1 LTWQNFRISRNQED
15 IIEGQSFFE
24 DTHGPP
30 GSKIKRAMLLDSIR
44 RVNPSN
50 WRGTGRAEP
59 DPVARHQKARLLVA
73 ALEVARPWPGVER
86 LRRARPSAGHPKGVT
101 FAGCVVRF
109 GAMPSSST
117 PAGNQPERNVYTVSR
132 LNREVRVLIE
142 RGLGVI
148 WVEGELS
155 NLSVPSSGHWYFS
168 MKDRDAQL
176 RCAMFRQR
184 NMSVGFTPKS
194 GQQILARGRVSL
206 YEPRGD
212 YQFIVEHLEEAG
224 VGALKREFERLKAKL
239 AAEGLFA
246 LERKRSLPRF
256 PRRIGIVT
264 SPTGAALR
272 DILHILARRFPPAA
286 VLIYPTPVQGDA
298 AIPSIVEAIETAS
311 ARAECDV
318 LIVARG
324 GGSIEDLWAFNDER
338 VARAICACA
347 IPIVS
352 GVGHE
357 IDFTIADFVA
367 DARAPT
373 PSGAAE
379 LVAPDRTAC
388 LEALARTME
397 RLSVSMRRELRTV
410 GTRFTAANAR
420 LKLSHPGVR
429 LSQQAQRLDE
439 LEQRLTA
446 CVQRELRTIASRFE
460 GVSQRL
466 KLAHPGLRLAQ
477 QTKRLEA
484 LDQRL
489 AGAMRSALHT
499 DRARITDMYTRL
511 IHESPANRVREFRVE
526 HGALEGRLDHAMK
539 QLISRADHRLGLA
552 IRTLNT
558 VSPLATL
565 GRGFA
570 LVKRVSDGKLI
581 TDSNTVSVG
590 DEIEA
595 RLANGTVTARVTG
608 KE

>member
-1 LTWQNFRISRNQED
+1 M
-15 IIEGQSFFE
+15 
-24 DTHGPP
+24 PP
-30 GSKIKRAMLLDSIR
+30 SIQA
-44 RVNPSN
+44 
-50 WRGTGRAEP
+50 GTE
-59 DPVARHQKARLLVA
+59 
-73 ALEVARPWPGVER
+73 
-86 LRRARPSAGHPKGVT
+86 
-101 FAGCVVRF
+101 
-109 GAMPSSST
+109 
-117 PAGNQPERNVYTVSR
+117 PERNVYTVSR

-184 NMSVGFTPKS
+184 NMTVGFTPKA
-194 GQQILARGRVSL
+194 GQHILARGRVSL

-212 YQFIVEHLEEAG
+212 YQFIIEHLEEAG

-256 PRRIGIVT
+256 PRRIGVVT

-286 VLIYPTPVQGDA
+286 VLIYPTPVQGA
-298 AIPSIVEAIETAS
+298 AAVPSIVAAIEMAS

-324 GGSIEDLWAFNDER
+324 GGSLEDLWAFNDER
-338 VARAICACA
+338 VARAIRASTVA
-347 IPIVS
+347 IVS

-379 LVAPDRTAC
+379 LVAPDRIAC
-388 LEALARTME
+388 LEALARTMD
-397 RLSVSMRRELRTV
+397 RLSACIRRELRSV
-410 GTRFTAANAR
+410 ASRFDGASLR
-420 LKLSHPGVR
+420 LKLAHPGIR
-429 LSQQAQRLDE
+429 LTQQVQRLDD

-446 CVQRELRTIASRFE
+446 FVQRELRSVASRFD
-460 GVSQRL
+460 GMSLRL

-477 QTKRLEA
+477 QERRLDD
-484 LDQRL
+484 LKLRL
-489 AGAMRSALHT
+489 NGAIRGALHS
-499 DRARITDMYTRL
+499 DRTRISEMYTRL
-511 IHESPANRVREFRVE
+511 VHRSPEHSIREHRTR
-526 HGALEGRLDHAMK
+526 HDALSGRLGHAMR
-539 QLISRADHRLGLA
+539 QRVSRAEHRLNLA

-570 LVKRVSDGKLI
+570 LVKRVADGALV
-581 TDSNTVSVG
+581 TNADSVAVG

-595 RLANGTVTARVTG
+595 RLAHGTLKARVTA

>member
-1 LTWQNFRISRNQED
+1 M
-15 IIEGQSFFE
+15 
-24 DTHGPP
+24 PP
-30 GSKIKRAMLLDSIR
+30 SIQA
-44 RVNPSN
+44 
-50 WRGTGRAEP
+50 GTE
-59 DPVARHQKARLLVA
+59 
-73 ALEVARPWPGVER
+73 
-86 LRRARPSAGHPKGVT
+86 
-101 FAGCVVRF
+101 
-109 GAMPSSST
+109 
-117 PAGNQPERNVYTVSR
+117 PERNVYTVSR

-184 NMSVGFTPKS
+184 NMTVGFTPKA
-194 GQQILARGRVSL
+194 GQHILARGRVSL

-212 YQFIVEHLEEAG
+212 YQFIIEHLEEAG
-224 VGALKREFERLKAKL
+224 VGALRREFERLKAKL

-246 LERKRSLPRF
+246 LEQKRSLPRF
-256 PRRIGIVT
+256 PRRIGVVT

-286 VLIYPTPVQGDA
+286 VLIYPTPVQGAA
-298 AIPSIVEAIETAS
+298 AIPSIVAAIEMAS

-324 GGSIEDLWAFNDER
+324 GGSLEDLWAFNDER
-338 VARAICACA
+338 VARAIRASTVA
-347 IPIVS
+347 IVS

-379 LVAPDRTAC
+379 LVAPDRIAC
-388 LEALARTME
+388 LEALARTMD
-397 RLSVSMRRELRTV
+397 RLSACMRRELRSV
-410 GTRFTAANAR
+410 ASRFDGASLR
-420 LKLSHPGVR
+420 LKLAHPCIR
-429 LSQQAQRLDE
+429 LTQQVQRLDD

-446 CVQRELRTIASRFE
+446 FVQRELRSVASRFD
-460 GVSQRL
+460 GMSLRL

-477 QTKRLEA
+477 QERRLDD
-484 LDQRL
+484 LKLRL
-489 AGAMRSALHT
+489 NGAIRGALHS
-499 DRARITDMYTRL
+499 DRTRISEMYTRL
-511 IHESPANRVREFRVE
+511 VHRSPEHSIREHRTR
-526 HGALEGRLDHAMK
+526 HDALSGRLGHAMR
-539 QLISRADHRLGLA
+539 QRVSRAEHRLNLA

-570 LVKRVSDGKLI
+570 LVKRVADGALV
-581 TDSNTVSVG
+581 TNADAVAVG

-595 RLANGTVTARVTG
+595 RLAHGTLKARVTA

>member
-1 LTWQNFRISRNQED
+1 M
-15 IIEGQSFFE
+15 
-24 DTHGPP
+24 PP
-30 GSKIKRAMLLDSIR
+30 SIQA
-44 RVNPSN
+44 
-50 WRGTGRAEP
+50 GTE
-59 DPVARHQKARLLVA
+59 
-73 ALEVARPWPGVER
+73 
-86 LRRARPSAGHPKGVT
+86 
-101 FAGCVVRF
+101 
-109 GAMPSSST
+109 
-117 PAGNQPERNVYTVSR
+117 PERNVYTVSR

-142 RGLGVI
+142 RGLGVV

-184 NMSVGFTPKS
+184 NMAVGFTPKA

-256 PRRIGIVT
+256 PRHIGVVT

-298 AIPSIVEAIETAS
+298 AITCIVEAIETAS

-338 VARAICACA
+338 VARAIRASA

-352 GVGHE
+352 GIGHE

-388 LEALARTME
+388 LEALARTIE
-397 RLSVSMRRELRTV
+397 RLSACMRRELRSV
-410 GTRFTAANAR
+410 GSRFDAARLR
-420 LKLSHPGVR
+420 LKLTHPGVR
-429 LSQQAQRLDE
+429 LTQQAQRLDD
-439 LEQRLTA
+439 LEQRLT
-446 CVQRELRTIASRFE
+446 
-460 GVSQRL
+460 
-466 KLAHPGLRLAQ
+466 
-477 QTKRLEA
+477 
-484 LDQRL
+484 
-489 AGAMRSALHT
+489 GAMRGALHS
-499 DRARITDMYTRL
+499 DRTRISEMFTRL
-511 IHESPANRVREFRVE
+511 VHQSPEHSLREYRMRYAAV
-526 HGALEGRLDHAMK
+526 AGRLDQVMRES
-539 QLISRADHRLGLA
+539 LSRAEHRLSLA
-552 IRTLNT
+552 SRTLNT

-570 LVKRVSDGKLI
+570 MVKRVADGVLV
-581 TDSNTVSVG
+581 TDAASVEIG

-595 RLANGTVTARVTG
+595 QLARGTLKARVTG

>member
-1 LTWQNFRISRNQED
+1 M
-15 IIEGQSFFE
+15 
-24 DTHGPP
+24 PP
-30 GSKIKRAMLLDSIR
+30 SIQA
-44 RVNPSN
+44 
-50 WRGTGRAEP
+50 GTE
-59 DPVARHQKARLLVA
+59 
-73 ALEVARPWPGVER
+73 
-86 LRRARPSAGHPKGVT
+86 
-101 FAGCVVRF
+101 
-109 GAMPSSST
+109 
-117 PAGNQPERNVYTVSR
+117 PERNVYTVSR

-184 NMSVGFTPKS
+184 NMTVGFTPKA
-194 GQQILARGRVSL
+194 GQHILARGRVSL

-212 YQFIVEHLEEAG
+212 YQFIIEHLEEAG

-256 PRRIGIVT
+256 PRRIGVVT

-286 VLIYPTPVQGDA
+286 VLIYPTPVQGA
-298 AIPSIVEAIETAS
+298 AAVPSIVAAIEMAS

-324 GGSIEDLWAFNDER
+324 GGSLEDLWAFNDER
-338 VARAICACA
+338 VARAIRASTVA
-347 IPIVS
+347 IVS

-379 LVAPDRTAC
+379 LVAPDRIAC
-388 LEALARTME
+388 LEALARTMD
-397 RLSVSMRRELRTV
+397 RLSACIRRELRSV
-410 GTRFTAANAR
+410 ASRFDGASLR
-420 LKLSHPGVR
+420 LKLAHPGIR
-429 LSQQAQRLDE
+429 LTQQVQRLDD

-446 CVQRELRTIASRFE
+446 FVQRELRSVASRFD
-460 GVSQRL
+460 GMSLRL

-477 QTKRLEA
+477 QERRLDD
-484 LDQRL
+484 LKLRL
-489 AGAMRSALHT
+489 NGAIRGALHS
-499 DRARITDMYTRL
+499 DRTRISEMYTRL
-511 IHESPANRVREFRVE
+511 VHRSPEHSIREHRTR
-526 HGALEGRLDHAMK
+526 HDALSGRLGHAMR
-539 QLISRADHRLGLA
+539 QRVSRAEHRLNLA

-570 LVKRVSDGKLI
+570 LVKRVADGALV
-581 TDSNTVSVG
+581 TNADAVAVG

-595 RLANGTVTARVTG
+595 RLAHGTLKARVTA

>member
-1 LTWQNFRISRNQED
+1 M
-15 IIEGQSFFE
+15 
-24 DTHGPP
+24 PP
-30 GSKIKRAMLLDSIR
+30 
-44 RVNPSN
+44 
-50 WRGTGRAEP
+50 
-59 DPVARHQKARLLVA
+59 
-73 ALEVARPWPGVER
+73 
-86 LRRARPSAGHPKGVT
+86 
-101 FAGCVVRF
+101 
-109 GAMPSSST
+109 ST
-117 PAGNQPERNVYTVSR
+117 QAGNEPERNVYTVSR

-184 NMSVGFTPKS
+184 NMSVGFTPKA

-256 PRRIGIVT
+256 PRRIGVVT

-338 VARAICACA
+338 VARAIRASA

-352 GVGHE
+352 GIGHE

-379 LVAPDRTAC
+379 LVAPDRAAC
-388 LEALARTME
+388 LEALARNLE
-397 RLSVSMRRELRTV
+397 RLTACMRRELRSV
-410 GTRFTAANAR
+410 SSRFDAASLR

-429 LSQQAQRLDE
+429 LTQQTQRLDE

-446 CVQRELRTIASRFE
+446 FMRREFRSIASRFE
-460 GVSQRL
+460 AASLRL

-477 QTKRLEA
+477 QR
-484 LDQRL
+484 QRL
-489 AGAMRSALHT
+489 DDLEQRLNGAMRGALHS
-499 DRARITDMYTRL
+499 DRTRITEMFTRL
-511 IHESPANRVREFRVE
+511 VHQSPAHSVREYRLR
-526 HGALEGRLDHAMK
+526 HGALASRLQHAVK
-539 QLISRADHRLGLA
+539 ECVSRAEHRLGLA

-581 TDSNTVSVG
+581 TDADAVAVG

-595 RLANGTVTARVTG
+595 RLANGTLKARVTG